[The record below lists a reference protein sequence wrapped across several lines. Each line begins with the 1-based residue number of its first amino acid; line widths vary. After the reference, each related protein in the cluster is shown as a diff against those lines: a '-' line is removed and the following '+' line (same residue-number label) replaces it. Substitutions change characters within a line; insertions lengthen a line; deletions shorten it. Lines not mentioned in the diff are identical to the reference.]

1 MGLRRWLRG
10 RAVPDFGEWLPDL
23 PAYGNPGLTTARNV
37 YPSAIGYK
45 PVKAISQ
52 VTNALPVTWKG
63 GGSFITTDGTTATVA
78 GTNSGL
84 YAYISSA
91 WVLKYA
97 GSYSAR
103 WAFAQWGG
111 LAIGVN
117 GGSPVKYTITTAT
130 GAALGGTPPSATMIA
145 VVRDFVFLAGNSGA
159 ISTVYWS
166 GFNNAEQ
173 WTIGTNQCDAQP
185 LPDGGAITGLAGG
198 EYGLV
203 FQDAAVHRFTYVGT
217 PVIFQRDKIVDGI
230 GCVANGGLATFGRT
244 TFFLSARGFYSI
256 SDGGLDPIG
265 DTKVN
270 ETFWKLYRR
279 ADVQTY
285 VRCVI
290 DPKRS
295 LVIWSMPDRLWV
307 YNWVLKRWSD
317 IAIVGLV
324 GLSTGINASVSL
336 EQIDTLYPGGIDTV
350 PYSLDDPIFQ
360 GGDPLLT
367 IVKNDNAVYSFGSS
381 ANMSA
386 TLAFG
391 VMEPFSNRNTRVR
404 RARLGGDCV
413 SGITVTVNYSQRLGD
428 AFRAITATTTN
439 TAGYIPIRVTD
450 QFLQPVVDFAAGASW
465 SYATELNFD
474 WAPGGSY

>member
-1 MGLRRWLRG
+1 M
-10 RAVPDFGEWLPDL
+10 PDFGNWLPDI
-23 PAYGNPGLTTARNV
+23 PAYGNPGLTVARNV
-37 YPSAIGYK
+37 YASPIGYK
-45 PVKAISQ
+45 PVKAISA
-52 VTNALPVTWKG
+52 VTTSLPVTWKG
-63 GGSFITTDGTTATVA
+63 GGSFINTDGTTATVA
-78 GTNSGL
+78 GTDSGL

-103 WAFAQWGG
+103 WAFAQWGSFV
-111 LAIGVN
+111 IGVN
-117 GGSPVKYTITTAT
+117 GGSPVKYTITTAA
-130 GAALGGTPPSATMIA
+130 GAALGGAPPSATMLA
-145 VVRDFVFLAGNSGA
+145 VVRDFVFLAGNSSA

-166 GFNNAEQ
+166 GYNNAEQ

-198 EYGLV
+198 EYGLA
-203 FQDAAVHRFTYVGT
+203 FQDAAIHRFTYVGT
-217 PVIFQRDKIVDGI
+217 PLIFQRDKIVDGI

-256 SDGGLDPIG
+256 SDGGLEPIG

-270 ETFWKLYRR
+270 ETFWKLYSR

-285 VRCVI
+285 IRCVI

-307 YNWVLKRWSD
+307 YNWTLQKWTD
-317 IAIVGLV
+317 IAIIGLV

-350 PYSLDDPIFQ
+350 PNSLDDPIFQ

-367 IVKNDNAVYSFGSS
+367 IVKNDNAVYAFGSS
-381 ANMSA
+381 SNMAA

-391 VMEPFSNRNTRVR
+391 VIEPYPHRNTRVR
-404 RARLGGDCV
+404 RARLEADAV
-413 SGITVTVNYSQRLGD
+413 SGVSLTINYAGRLGD
-428 AFRAITATTTN
+428 PFQSETANATT
-439 TAGYIPIRVTD
+439 ASGYIPIRVTE
-450 QFLQPVVDFAAGASW
+450 QYLQPVIDISAGTAW
-465 SYATELNFD
+465 SYAMGINFD
-474 WAPGGSY
+474 WAPGGSF